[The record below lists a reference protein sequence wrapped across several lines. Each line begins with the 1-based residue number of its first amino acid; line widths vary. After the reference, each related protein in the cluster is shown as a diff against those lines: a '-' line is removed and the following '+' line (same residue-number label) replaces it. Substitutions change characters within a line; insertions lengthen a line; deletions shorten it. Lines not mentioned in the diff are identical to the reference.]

1 MIVDASVVIDAVT
14 DAGPRGQAARQALA
28 DHPASEPLLA
38 PGHLAI
44 EILSGLLAAANR
56 PTHPLQ
62 PAQIEHALRDAE
74 ALEITI
80 EATPW
85 DDVRRAWALAQ
96 ASLRYPD
103 AIYITSYMTSAERHA
118 TALLTSDARIER
130 SAAAIR
136 CPIITI
142 QPDDNG

>member
-1 MIVDASVVIDAVT
+1 VIIDASVVIDAVT
-14 DAGPRGQAARQALA
+14 DSGPRGQGARDALA

-38 PGHLAI
+38 GGHLAV
-44 EILSGLLAAANR
+44 EILSGLVAAANR

-62 PAQIEHALRDAE
+62 PSQIEQALLDAE

-85 DDVRRAWALAQ
+85 ADVRRAWVLAQ

-103 AIYITSYMTSAERHA
+103 AVYVASAERHA

-130 SAAAIR
+130 SGAPMR

-142 QPDDNG
+142 QPNDNE

>member
-14 DAGPRGQAARQALA
+14 DSGPRGQAARQALA

-38 PGHLAI
+38 PGHLAV
-44 EILSGLLAAANR
+44 ELLSGLVAAANR
-56 PTHPLQ
+56 PTHPLR
-62 PAQIEHALRDAE
+62 PDQIEQALLDAE

-85 DDVRRAWALAQ
+85 ADVRRGWALAQ

-103 AIYITSYMTSAERHA
+103 AIYIASAERHA

-130 SAAAIR
+130 SGAPIR

-142 QPDDNG
+142 QANDNG

>member
-1 MIVDASVVIDAVT
+1 VIIDASIVIDAVT
-14 DAGPRGQAARQALA
+14 DSGPRGQGARDALA

-38 PGHLAI
+38 PGHLAV
-44 EILSGLLAAANR
+44 EILSGLVAAANR
-56 PTHPLQ
+56 PTHPLH
-62 PAQIEHALRDAE
+62 PDQIEQALLDAE

-85 DDVRRAWALAQ
+85 ADVRRAWVLAR

-103 AIYITSYMTSAERHA
+103 AVYVASAERHA
-118 TALLTSDARIER
+118 IALLTSDARIER
-130 SAAAIR
+130 SGAPMR

-142 QPDDNG
+142 QPNDHE

>member
-1 MIVDASVVIDAVT
+1 MIIDASVVIDAIT
-14 DAGPRGQAARQALA
+14 DSGPRGRGARDALA

-38 PGHLAI
+38 PGHLAV
-44 EILSGLLAAANR
+44 EILSGLVAAANR

-62 PAQIEHALRDAE
+62 PNQIEQALLDAE

-85 DDVRRAWALAQ
+85 ADVRRAWVLSQ

-103 AIYITSYMTSAERHA
+103 AVYGASAERHA
-118 TALLTSDARIER
+118 TTLLTSDARIER
-130 SAAAIR
+130 SGAPMR
-136 CPIITI
+136 CPIITV
-142 QPDDNG
+142 QPNNNE

>member
-1 MIVDASVVIDAVT
+1 VIIDASIVIDAVT
-14 DAGPRGQAARQALA
+14 DSGPRGQAARHALA
-28 DHPASEPLLA
+28 DQPASEPLIA
-38 PGHLAI
+38 PGHLAV
-44 EILSGLLAAANR
+44 EVLSGLVAAANR

-62 PAQIEHALRDAE
+62 PNQIEQALFDAE

-85 DDVRRAWALAQ
+85 ADVRRAWLLAQ

-103 AIYITSYMTSAERHA
+103 AVYVACAERHT

-130 SAAAIR
+130 SGTRMR

-142 QPDDNG
+142 QADDNS

>member
-14 DAGPRGQAARQALA
+14 DAGPRGLAARQALA

-44 EILSGLLAAANR
+44 EVLSGLVAAANR

-62 PAQIEHALRDAE
+62 PTHIEQALLDAE

-80 EATPW
+80 EVTSW
-85 DDVRRAWALAQ
+85 DDVRRAWVLAQ

-103 AIYITSYMTSAERHA
+103 AIYIASAERHA

-130 SAAAIR
+130 SQAPIR
-136 CPIITI
+136 CPVITI
-142 QPDDNG
+142 QPDGNC

>member
-14 DAGPRGQAARQALA
+14 DSGPRGQAARRALA

-44 EILSGLLAAANR
+44 EILSGLVAAAHR

-62 PAQIEHALRDAE
+62 PDEVEQALRDAE

-80 EATPW
+80 EGTPW
-85 DDVRRAWALAQ
+85 ADVRRAFELAQ
-96 ASLRYPD
+96 TSLRYPD
-103 AIYITSYMTSAERHA
+103 AVYVAGAERHGV
-118 TALLTSDARIER
+118 ALLTSDARIER
-130 SAAAIR
+130 SGAPMRCAIV
-136 CPIITI
+136 TI
-142 QPDDNG
+142 GA

>member
-1 MIVDASVVIDAVT
+1 MIIDASVVIDAVT
-14 DAGPRGQAARQALA
+14 DSGPRGQGARDALA

-38 PGHLAI
+38 PGHLAV
-44 EILSGLLAAANR
+44 EILSGLVAAANR

-62 PAQIEHALRDAE
+62 QHQIEQALLDAE

-85 DDVRRAWALAQ
+85 ADVRRARVLAQ

-103 AIYITSYMTSAERHA
+103 AVYVASAERHA
-118 TALLTSDARIER
+118 TALLTSDARVER
-130 SAAAIR
+130 SGAPMR

-142 QPDDNG
+142 QPDDNE

>member
-14 DAGPRGQAARQALA
+14 DSGPRGRAARRALA
-28 DHPASEPLLA
+28 EHPASEPLLA
-38 PGHLAI
+38 PGHLAV

-56 PTHPLQ
+56 PNHPLQ
-62 PAQIEHALRDAE
+62 RAEIEQALQDAA

-85 DDVRRAWALAQ
+85 TDVHRAWVLAQ

-103 AIYITSYMTSAERHA
+103 AIYVAAAERHA
-118 TALLTSDARIER
+118 TALVTSDARIER
-130 SAAAIR
+130 SGAAIH
-136 CPIITI
+136 CPVITTR
-142 QPDDNG
+142 PNDNG